1 MKYYVI
7 STSFDMTN
15 QKSWVRLY
23 CFPYPGKAESAE
35 DFAKNELIEGYEMF
49 VSPAM
54 DIAFVKYHTGESYMI
69 FCID

>member
-1 MKYYVI
+1 MNEYVI

-15 QKSWVRLY
+15 KEAWLMS
-23 CFPYPGKAESAE
+23 GKAESAE
-35 DFAKNELIEGYEMF
+35 DFARNELVEGYEMF
-49 VSPAM
+49 VSPAT

>member
-1 MKYYVI
+1 MNEYVI

-15 QKSWVRLY
+15 KEAWIMS
-23 CFPYPGKAESAE
+23 GKAESAE

-49 VSPAM
+49 VSPAT
-54 DIAFVKYHTGESYMI
+54 DIAFVKYYTGESYMI